1 MEWKEKRVTVYR
13 LEIFSKKVYYMCIKK
28 NSSSR
33 LALELALR

>member
-13 LEIFSKKVYYMCIKK
+13 LEIFSKKVYYRCIKK
-28 NSSSR
+28 TLAIG